1 MGSGNKEKILEII
14 KEVENKNS
22 EIEEYLSNL
31 NILPRNDMLKEINRE
46 IISKNLVIQ
55 ELLGT
60 DGQIISKEK
69 EGEISVDHIIEGY
82 YDKIQNYPN
91 KKIIFL
97 REYLELFQDGIAD
110 KDKDVILN
118 SLKDEKNEEKLK
130 ERMKFLANT
139 FKLNL

>member
-1 MGSGNKEKILEII
+1 MGIGNKDRILEII
-14 KEVENKNS
+14 NEVENKNS

-31 NILPRNDMLKEINRE
+31 KILPRNEMLKQITRD

-55 ELLGT
+55 ELLGSEE
-60 DGQIISKEK
+60 QIISNEK
-69 EGEISVDHIIEGY
+69 EGEISIDHIIEGY
-82 YDKIQNYPN
+82 YEKIQNYPN

-97 REYLELFQDGIAD
+97 REYLELFQDRITD
-110 KDKDVILN
+110 SDKDVILN

-139 FKLNL
+139 FELNL

>member
-14 KEVENKNS
+14 KEIENKNS
-22 EIEEYLSNL
+22 EMKEFLSSL
-31 NILPRNDMLKEINRE
+31 SILPRNDMLKEITRD
-46 IISKNLVIQ
+46 IINNNPVIQ

-60 DGQIISKEK
+60 EEQIISKEK
-69 EGEISVDHIIEGY
+69 EEKASIDYIIERY
-82 YDKIQNYPN
+82 FNKIQKYPY

-97 REYLELFQDGIAD
+97 REFLELFQARIAE

-118 SLKDEKNEEKLK
+118 SLKDEKNDEKLK

-139 FKLNL
+139 FELNL

>member
-31 NILPRNDMLKEINRE
+31 KILPRNELLKEITRD
-46 IISKNLVIQ
+46 IISKNSVIQ
-55 ELLGT
+55 ELLGSEGKIT
-60 DGQIISKEK
+60 SIEK
-69 EGEISVDHIIEGY
+69 EGEPSVDHIIEGY
-82 YDKIQNYPN
+82 YEKIQNYPN

-97 REYLELFQDGIAD
+97 REYLELFQDRIAD
-110 KDKDVILN
+110 NDKDVILK

-139 FKLNL
+139 FELGL